1 MNDYTMPA
9 YGGGSPPPPKTGWRV
24 IARHSHIAHARIAE
38 SVARDTAGRCWR
50 RFTATIHGFQ
60 RFRLTAGVTF
70 DPDAPD
76 AIIKAPGKGVAGVA
90 FAMAKA
96 IRYDIDTHGE
106 DALSFEMDEYS
117 TWRVLPYEG
126 WKENDHHA

>member
-1 MNDYTMPA
+1 MNDYTMPT

-38 SVARDTAGRCWR
+38 SVAEDAAGRCWQ
-50 RFTATIHGFQ
+50 RFTATVHGFQ
-60 RFRLTAGVTF
+60 RFRLTAGVTH
-70 DPDAPD
+70 DPAAGG
-76 AIIKAPGKGVAGVA
+76 AIYKPAGARLVDLA

-96 IRYDIDTHGE
+96 IRDDIDTHGE